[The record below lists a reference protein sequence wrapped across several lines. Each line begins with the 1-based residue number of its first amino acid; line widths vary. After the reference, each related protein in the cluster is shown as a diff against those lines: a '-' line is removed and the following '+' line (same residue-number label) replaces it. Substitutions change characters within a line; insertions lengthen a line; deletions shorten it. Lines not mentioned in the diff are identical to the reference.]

1 MKEIPVSKKFIL
13 TITHSTDDHDRANGA
28 IALAASLLS
37 EEVDL
42 VIFYIFEG
50 AMLAKKGVAETIR
63 GRNFAPVSDLFPML
77 LEEKVPMYLCG
88 ACAKTYE
95 IKEEDLVEG
104 VKIIH
109 IPTIA
114 AEMMDRE
121 TITL

>member
-1 MKEIPVSKKFIL
+1 MQKKFVLIV
-13 TITHSTDDHDRANGA
+13 THSSDDQDRANGA
-28 IALAASLLS
+28 IAFAASLVS
-37 EEVDL
+37 EGADL

-50 AMLAKKGVAETIR
+50 AMLAKKGVAETIK
-63 GRNFAPVSDLFPML
+63 GRNFAPMADLFPML

-88 ACAKTYE
+88 ACAKTYGIGE
-95 IKEEDLVEG
+95 DDLVDG

-114 AEMMDRE
+114 AEMMERE

>member
-1 MKEIPVSKKFIL
+1 MQKKFIL
-13 TITHSTDDHDRANGA
+13 IITHSTDDQDKANAA
-28 IALAASLLS
+28 IAFAASLQS
-37 EEVDL
+37 EGADL
-42 VIFYIFEG
+42 IIFYIFEG
-50 AMLAKKGVAETIR
+50 AMLAKKGMAETIR
-63 GRNFAPVSDLFPML
+63 GRNFAPVADLFPLL

-88 ACAKTYE
+88 ACAKTYK
-95 IKEEDLVEG
+95 IAEEDLVEG